1 MKEAY
6 RKCNKTLLNKRI
18 NICIKFEMQII
29 LIKEEI
35 NIILLNFPYL
45 LLKLSNFS

>member
-29 LIKEEI
+29 LIKDEI
-35 NIILLNFPYL
+35 NILLNFPYL
-45 LLKLSNFS
+45 LLKLSYFS